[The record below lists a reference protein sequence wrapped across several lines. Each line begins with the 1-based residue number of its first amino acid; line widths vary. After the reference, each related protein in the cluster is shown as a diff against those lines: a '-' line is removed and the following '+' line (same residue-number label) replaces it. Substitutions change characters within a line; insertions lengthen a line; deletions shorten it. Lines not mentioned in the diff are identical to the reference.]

1 MVVVQL
7 YLMVMVSVPSQVVFL
22 SFLSTKWLWCFL
34 PEAFSAPHFCLPLR
48 YRNQGPLWLCSVQC
62 TASSFSRLRESGCL
76 LYTPATTSSVLHG
89 RAPRVSGIR
98 QGWKDKAWG
107 GAQGL
112 SHLCSSEIAGC
123 YSSKSARRSN
133 QSILKEI
140 ILGVHWK
147 DWCWSWNSNIL
158 ATWCEELTH
167 WKRPWCWERLK
178 AGGGGDDRGWD
189 GWMASPT
196 QWTWVWVDSGSW
208 WWTGRPGVLRL
219 MGSQRVGHNWATEL
233 NSSRFYLSNV
243 GWCEPP
249 GAEIW
254 ELILESVGNSSVL
267 SVFSWLCS
275 CPCPL
280 F

>member
-133 QSILKEI
+133 QSILSIHGIFQARVLEWAAI
-140 ILGVHWK
+140 AFSAAAS
-147 DWCWSWNSNIL
+147 SW
-158 ATWCEELTH
+158 T
-167 WKRPWCWERLK
+167 
-178 AGGGGDDRGWD
+178 
-189 GWMASPT
+189 
-196 QWTWVWVDSGSW
+196 
-208 WWTGRPGVLRL
+208 
-219 MGSQRVGHNWATEL
+219 
-233 NSSRFYLSNV
+233 
-243 GWCEPP
+243 
-249 GAEIW
+249 
-254 ELILESVGNSSVL
+254 LIG
-267 SVFSWLCS
+267 
-275 CPCPL
+275 
-280 F
+280 